1 VATPDCYGSRE
12 MAHASAFLDPRI
24 SAYLAAHAKL
34 SDPLLAELVDE
45 TRLTYPELHMQISPD
60 EGALLRLL
68 VRLCGAGRA
77 IEVGTFTGYSSLC
90 IARALPPGG
99 RLLCCDVNEEW
110 TSMARRYWERA
121 GLTDRIELRLG
132 PALETL
138 ARLPMGPLFDFA
150 FIDAEKTEYIAYYDA
165 LVPRMATGGLMA
177 VDNVLHRG
185 WVAGTAEPDE
195 RTHLMREFN
204 EHVLVDPRT
213 ESVIVPIADGL
224 TLITAAEP
232 GWRTPD

>member
-1 VATPDCYGSRE
+1 
-12 MAHASAFLDPRI
+12 MAHASAFLDSRI

-34 SDPLLAELVDE
+34 SDPLLAELVEE
-45 TRLTYPELHMQISPD
+45 THQTYPELDMQISPD

-90 IARALPPGG
+90 IARGLPPKG

-121 GLTDRIELRLG
+121 GLADRIELRLA
-132 PALETL
+132 PALETI
-138 ARLPMGPLFDFA
+138 AQLPLGQLFDFA
-150 FIDAEKTEYIAYYDA
+150 FIDAEKSEYIAYYEA
-165 LVPRMATGGLMA
+165 LVPRMAPGGLIA
-177 VDNVLHRG
+177 VDNVLRHG
-185 WVAGTAEPDE
+185 WVAGIAEPDE
-195 RTHLMREFN
+195 RTHVIREFN
-204 EHVLVDPRT
+204 EHVLVDTRT

-224 TLITAAEP
+224 TLITAADPE
-232 GWRTPD
+232 GRSRD

>member
-1 VATPDCYGSRE
+1 

-24 SAYLAAHAKL
+24 SAYLASHAKL
-34 SDPLLAELVDE
+34 SDPLLEELVDE
-45 TRLTYPELHMQISPD
+45 TRRTYPELDLQVSPD

-90 IARALPPGG
+90 IAGALPPGG

-150 FIDAEKTEYIAYYDA
+150 FIDADKTGYPEYFALALRLSRRGTMIIADNVVRDGAVADPDSTDANVLAVRQLNDMMANEPRVTATVLQTVGVKGYDGFAVA
-165 LVPRMATGGLMA
+165 LV
-177 VDNVLHRG
+177 N
-185 WVAGTAEPDE
+185 
-195 RTHLMREFN
+195 
-204 EHVLVDPRT
+204 
-213 ESVIVPIADGL
+213 S
-224 TLITAAEP
+224 
-232 GWRTPD
+232 

>member
-1 VATPDCYGSRE
+1 
-12 MAHASAFLDPRI
+12 MAHASAFLDSRI
-24 SAYLAAHAKL
+24 SAYLTAHAKP
-34 SDPLLAELVDE
+34 SDPLAEELVEE
-45 TRLTYPELHMQISPD
+45 TRRTYPELDLQISPD

-99 RLLCCDVNEEW
+99 RLLCCDINEEW

-121 GLTDRIELRLG
+121 GLTGRIELRLA
-132 PALETL
+132 PALETI
-138 ARLPMGPLFDFA
+138 ARLPLGPLFDFA
-150 FIDAEKTEYIAYYDA
+150 FIDAEKSEYIAYYEA
-165 LVPRMATGGLMA
+165 LVPRMATAGLMA
-177 VDNVLHRG
+177 VNNVLHRG

-224 TLITAAEP
+224 TLITAADPE
-232 GWRTPD
+232 GRSRD

>member
-1 VATPDCYGSRE
+1 

-34 SDPLLAELVDE
+34 SDPLAEELVEE
-45 TRLTYPELHMQISPD
+45 THRTYPELDLQISPD

-99 RLLCCDVNEEW
+99 RLLCCDLNAEW

-121 GLTDRIELRLG
+121 GLADRIELRLA
-132 PALETL
+132 PALETI
-138 ARLPMGPLFDFA
+138 ARLPLGPLFGFA
-150 FIDAEKTEYIAYYDA
+150 FIDAEKSEYIAYYEA

-224 TLITAAEP
+224 TLITMAEP
-232 GWRTPD
+232 GWRSED